1 MLSPEYHIGNLAAA
15 AKDIPSDKPI
25 IMLNLLR
32 FNNQAAYPASSPHSS
47 CTGREA
53 YLTRYRE
60 AFQSVAAS
68 LGITATPIYVGVVHG
83 SLLAGKNVSEKFDMM
98 ALVKYEDF
106 GDLRRILES
115 EEYVSVAQVHH
126 HAALESWRFYAT
138 TEVGV

>member
-1 MLSPEYHIGNLAAA
+1 MLSQQYHIGDLAAA
-15 AKDIPSDKPI
+15 AKDIPSGKPI

-32 FNNQAAYPASSPHSS
+32 FNAEAQYPSSSEHPP

-53 YLTRYRE
+53 YLIRYRQ

-68 LGITATPIYVGVVHG
+68 LGISATPIYVGVVHG
-83 SLLAGKNVSEKFDMM
+83 SLLAGKDFSERFDMM
-98 ALVKYEDF
+98 ALVKYESF

-115 EEYVSVAQVHH
+115 EQYARDAQVHH
-126 HAALESWRFYAT
+126 HASLEGWRFYAT